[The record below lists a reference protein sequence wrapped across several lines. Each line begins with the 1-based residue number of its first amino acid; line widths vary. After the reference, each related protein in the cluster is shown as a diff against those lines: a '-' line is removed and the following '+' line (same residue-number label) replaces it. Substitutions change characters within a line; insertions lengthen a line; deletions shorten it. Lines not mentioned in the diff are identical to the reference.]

1 MKQGMNE
8 SDWYKGLFA
17 FSFFKGKHSC
27 DATQDKNG
35 ETIIFGDFQ
44 EKHLAKWIRKQV
56 RDKPNLSPECLY
68 ALEHVGLCFPK
79 SLGN

>member
-1 MKQGMNE
+1 MNK

-17 FSFFKGKHSC
+17 FSVFKGKHSC
-27 DATQDKNG
+27 DGTQDKNG

-56 RDKPNLSPECLY
+56 
-68 ALEHVGLCFPK
+68 
-79 SLGN
+79 